1 MRLYENTSARSF
13 EDAHLLGNGRLGA
26 TIYGGVPFEEILI
39 NDDTLWSGSESYRV
53 NEGYY
58 DNLKRAQALALSG
71 DVKQANNI
79 INDEMEGTWGEA
91 YMPLASAHICV
102 GQKND
107 RRNMKLKHVISPDAA
122 LIKDYSRVLDLDDAV
137 ETVEYRLG
145 DALYR
150 REYFVSYDRQL
161 IYARFS
167 AEGGPLDLAASMDS
181 KLKHSVRVSDG
192 AVTLRGIAP
201 DHAEPSYTPVQPPLV
216 YLDES
221 ESNALRFAA
230 QMRVI
235 DTDGKVF
242 TDRTRIYV
250 NDASYAVI
258 AIAAGTNYAGYMQPR
273 DRDVNRVVDRLADEF
288 TAAGHWDDA
297 LRAHIAGYQALMGA

>member
-150 REYFVSYDRQL
+150 REYFVSYDSQL
-161 IYARFS
+161 IYHASAPRAARS
-167 AEGGPLDLAASMDS
+167 IWRRAW
-181 KLKHSVRVSDG
+181 
-192 AVTLRGIAP
+192 I
-201 DHAEPSYTPVQPPLV
+201 PS
-216 YLDES
+216 
-221 ESNALRFAA
+221 
-230 QMRVI
+230 
-235 DTDGKVF
+235 
-242 TDRTRIYV
+242 
-250 NDASYAVI
+250 
-258 AIAAGTNYAGYMQPR
+258 
-273 DRDVNRVVDRLADEF
+273 
-288 TAAGHWDDA
+288 
-297 LRAHIAGYQALMGA
+297 

>member
-1 MRLYENTSARSF
+1 MRLYENTSARTF

-53 NEGYY
+53 NESYY

-137 ETVEYRLG
+137 ARVLRIIRSPANIR
-145 DALYR
+145 ALQR
-150 REYFVSYDRQL
+150 RGRPARSCGEHGFKAQAQRARVGRRSHTTRHCARSCRAQL
-161 IYARFS
+161 YP
-167 AEGGPLDLAASMDS
+167 GAA
-181 KLKHSVRVSDG
+181 
-192 AVTLRGIAP
+192 P
-201 DHAEPSYTPVQPPLV
+201 
-216 YLDES
+216 
-221 ESNALRFAA
+221 
-230 QMRVI
+230 
-235 DTDGKVF
+235 
-242 TDRTRIYV
+242 
-250 NDASYAVI
+250 ASI
-258 AIAAGTNYAGYMQPR
+258 PGR
-273 DRDVNRVVDRLADEF
+273 E
-288 TAAGHWDDA
+288 
-297 LRAHIAGYQALMGA
+297 